1 MSDDFAVAA
10 EFYDLWFCEQWK
22 QTGPELSNLLGDV
35 DATTGP
41 VLDLGAGT
49 GLATLTVADAVQDA
63 SIVAVE
69 LARAMRAVLFSRVMS
84 RPDLR
89 SRVTIAPAASG
100 ELLWPAQIGG
110 FVAMAMLGHLGPDER
125 IVLWNRLGEHLAP
138 GAPAIVQLQPPARP
152 ERVPLVRHTVV
163 DLGDHTYEGWSK
175 GEPAGDRLVLWSLRY
190 VVRNGDRVIDDQHW
204 TSEFQTVSIDD
215 VTAEAGAVGFTVA
228 TPPSTPSGLVALRRH
243 RSHAVGDFT
252 RP

>member
-1 MSDDFAVAA
+1 MNDDYAVAA
-10 EFYDLWFCEQWK
+10 EFYDLWAYDQWK

-49 GLATLTVADAVQDA
+49 GLATLAIADSVPDA

-69 LARAMRAVLFSRVMS
+69 PSRAMRAVLFSRVMS

-89 SRVTIAPAASG
+89 SRVTIAPVAFG
-100 ELLWPAQIGG
+100 ELLWPEQISG

-125 IVLWNRLGEHLAP
+125 VSLWNRLGEHLAP
-138 GAPAIVQLQPPARP
+138 GAPAIVQLQPPPRP
-152 ERVPLVRHTVV
+152 ERVPLMRHTVV
-163 DLGDHTYEGWSK
+163 DLGDHTYEGWSE
-175 GEPAGDRLVLWSLRY
+175 GEPAGDRVVRWSLRY
-190 VVRNGDRVIDDQHW
+190 VVRKGDHVIDDQRW

-215 VTAEAGAVGFTVA
+215 VTAEAGALGFTVT
-228 TPPSTPSGLVALRRH
+228 TPPSTPSGLVVLRRQ
-243 RSHAVGDFT
+243 
-252 RP
+252 